1 MRNCALRSNPHRPNR
16 LNIVPPTKTLTAN
29 VPRSST
35 TKQAVAIT
43 TQPKSQLTAH
53 NPDRI
58 GPILAIS
65 FGPKYV
71 AESSTA
77 TETILNKLT
86 WYAGMPMARR

>member
-1 MRNCALRSNPHRPNR
+1 MRNCALRSNTHRPNR
-16 LNIVPPTKTLTAN
+16 LNIVPPIKTFTPSL
-29 VPRSST
+29 PRSST
-35 TKQAVAIT
+35 TKQAVVTT

-53 NPDRI
+53 KPDRT

-71 AESSTA
+71 AESSTT
-77 TETILNKLT
+77 TETILHRLT